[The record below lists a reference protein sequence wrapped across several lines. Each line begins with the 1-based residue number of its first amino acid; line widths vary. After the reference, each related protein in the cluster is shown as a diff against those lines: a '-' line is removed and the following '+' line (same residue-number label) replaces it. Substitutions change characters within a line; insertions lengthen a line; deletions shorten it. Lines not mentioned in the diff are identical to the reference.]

1 MTKPTIRILSID
13 GGGIRGIIPVMVLD
27 ALEKA
32 IQKKMGDDA
41 RLADY
46 FDFIAGTSIGGII
59 ACALLTPEDENA
71 HKSKY
76 SAEDILGLFEK
87 YGEEIF
93 HNSWFS
99 KLLKNKALHIIKD
112 IVSGITDEAY
122 SAKGLEKVLR
132 KYFGKVTLDAL
143 RKPCVI
149 PTYNT
154 EQRRTFFFS
163 KQKADINGKRSNFYV
178 KDVCRA
184 TSAAPTVFEVARI
197 ESLSRVKFSMI
208 DGGIFANNPSL
219 CALAEVRKAK
229 ESPRVENILLVSL
242 GTGSV
247 RTPYYY
253 DDIKNKPTIGMIPAI
268 IDMMM
273 SGVAETTDYQVR
285 KMFDARNV
293 AHQYFRIDAPNL
305 TNEEAELDNATPRNI
320 ELLKSI
326 GFQTAM
332 NYDIDKIA
340 DLLIGIGEKE
350 DTAKVTESYRL
361 NFK

>member
-32 IQKKMGDDA
+32 IQKKEGDQA

-59 ACALLTPEDENA
+59 ACALLTPIDENTP
-71 HKSKY
+71 KSKY

-87 YGEEIF
+87 YGGEIF
-93 HNSWFS
+93 YNSWFS
-99 KLLKNKALHIIKD
+99 KLLKNKALHILKD

-122 SAKGLEKVLR
+122 SAKGLEKVLK
-132 KYFGKVTLDAL
+132 KYFGKVTLDKL
-143 RKPCVI
+143 IKPCLV
-149 PTYNT
+149 PAYNT
-154 EQRRTFFFS
+154 EQRRTFFFTQ
-163 KQKADINGKRSNFYV
+163 QKAIYNIERSNFYV

-184 TSAAPTVFEVARI
+184 TSAAPTVFEAARI
-197 ESLSRVKFSMI
+197 ESLSNVKFSMI

-219 CALAEVRKAK
+219 CALAEVRKAEQPPK
-229 ESPRVENILLVSL
+229 VENIVLVSL

-253 DDIKNKPTIGMIPAI
+253 DDIKDKPTIGMIPAI

-285 KMFDARNV
+285 KMFEARKV

-305 TNEEAELDNATPRNI
+305 TNEEAELDNASPRNI

-332 NYDIDKIA
+332 NYDLEKIA
-340 DLLIGIGEKE
+340 TTLIEMKSKDKGLSFQTKK
-350 DTAKVTESYRL
+350 AS
-361 NFK
+361 